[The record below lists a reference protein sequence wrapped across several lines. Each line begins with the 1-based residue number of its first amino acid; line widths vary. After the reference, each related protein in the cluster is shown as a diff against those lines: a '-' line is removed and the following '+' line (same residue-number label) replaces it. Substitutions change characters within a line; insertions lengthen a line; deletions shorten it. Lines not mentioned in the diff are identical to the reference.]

1 MLDYIRAM
9 LSLIF
14 PYLFPSSDSRSF
26 CVLHPMLP
34 ELYGSQIWLIERA
47 IVPGPGWAQCSVL
60 TKPFQG
66 FILQPWVDSSLSYSA
81 QYTEEIVYTAP
92 GLTFVKLSI
101 LVLCPI
107 KFKYLSLCRFSPSPS
122 QLRES
127 TRLCLGLCT
136 CTMAWKF
143 SRL

>member
-1 MLDYIRAM
+1 MLDYARAM

-14 PYLFPSSDSRSF
+14 PYLFPTSDSRSF

-34 ELYGSQIWLIERA
+34 ELYGSQIWLVGRVT
-47 IVPGPGWAQCSVL
+47 VPSPGWAQGSVL
-60 TKPFQG
+60 TKPFQW
-66 FILQPWVDSSLSYSA
+66 FILQPWVVSSHSYSA
-81 QYTEEIVYTAP
+81 QYMEEIVYNAP

-107 KFKYLSLCRFSPSPS
+107 KFNYLSLSRFSPSSS

-127 TRLCLGLCT
+127 TRFCLGLCT
-136 CTMAWKF
+136 SIMAWKF